1 MTGRSIMT
9 VAKILARQNG
19 EDDRH
24 WRAFVR
30 KATEILDAID
40 PAEPAVATIP
50 HEGLVNERDR
60 KIGAG
65 R

>member
-19 EDDRH
+19 AEEYE
-24 WRAFVR
+24 WRAFAGRACELV
-30 KATEILDAID
+30 DAIE
-40 PAEPAVATIP
+40 ALPAVIP
-50 HEGLVNERDR
+50 HEGMVNERDR

-65 R
+65 RG